1 MSYHD
6 GILLLTETKPA
17 NHLHPL
23 QHSDLNPHNDR

>member
-1 MSYHD
+1 MSYH
-6 GILLLTETKPA
+6 GETLLLTETQPV